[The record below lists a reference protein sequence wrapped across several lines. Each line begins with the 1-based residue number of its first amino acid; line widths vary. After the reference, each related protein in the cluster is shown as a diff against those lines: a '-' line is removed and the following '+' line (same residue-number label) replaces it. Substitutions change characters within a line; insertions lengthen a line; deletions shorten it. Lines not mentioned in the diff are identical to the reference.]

1 MDTFIQNIHF
11 SSDSWAVALPLI
23 LIGVDILTGLIYAW
37 ANKCFSSSKMR
48 KGLSKKLGEIVIVVL
63 GEIFSYAIGLPK
75 YIMNGILFYIAF
87 MELMS
92 IIENLDKLGVPIPKS
107 IKSRINNIDADET
120 VDVILK
126 EGKDGLSDSSEQHG

>member
-1 MDTFIQNIHF
+1 M
-11 SSDSWAVALPLI
+11 I

-48 KGLSKKLGEIVIVVL
+48 KGLSKKLGEIVIIVL

-92 IIENLDKLGVPIPKS
+92 IIENLDKLGVPIPKQV
-107 IKSRINNIDADET
+107 KDRINNMDPDET
-120 VDVILK
+120 VGIII
-126 EGKDGLSDSSEQHG
+126 EGKKDEHFSDNSKHE